1 MRFWSPTRWLSPAA
15 GRAVWLVL
23 VVCIWHVEAAD
34 LAKRAPQLVI
44 AQLGNPTAL
53 DSWNWTAGSEQD
65 ILSHMLESLMQYDR
79 QAKLHPLLA
88 ESLEMKSP
96 TEWMLKVRKGVR
108 FHEPDLGELTADD
121 VKASIE
127 TNLRKGTA
135 HSLRVPTA
143 MREGSVEVV
152 DTYTLRWTLK
162 EPGLVTLPQW
172 LTDMFIN
179 SKKYLERE
187 GLEAAAR
194 RPVGT
199 GPYKFVEWSPN
210 QQVVMEV
217 FKDYWRPLPA
227 FDRLVWRI
235 IPDPSTRKNEF
246 LTGGIDLLAYVT
258 PEIVPEIQAN
268 PKLRIETVLSTR
280 LMFIGLP
287 VDNPLLADK
296 RVRQALNL
304 AVNKQEMIE
313 QLFRGIGAAELM
325 APLPLTLAERNPKLE
340 GYPYDPAKA
349 QRLLKEA
356 GAIGKTITLEASYNR
371 YTLDREMGEAIAG
384 YWEAVGLKVEYKP
397 QDWGA
402 YSPRVLR
409 GAPAWPTNPFL
420 MGFGDGR
427 YLADYMYEL
436 WIVKRA
442 GGSRGAVYTKGPDHW
457 DAWVREVSLLS
468 AQEPRRWELL
478 YKLQE
483 EIMDY
488 APWVLVL
495 NFKDI
500 YALSEKVDWKPFPN
514 ERRDMYDA
522 KPR

>member
-1 MRFWSPTRWLSPAA
+1 MRSWNPIKRPGTTAVV
-15 GRAVWLVL
+15 AVWCLLAVGVL
-23 VVCIWHVEAAD
+23 NVEAAQ
-34 LAKRAPQLVI
+34 AQKRAPQLVI
-44 AQLGNPTAL
+44 AQLGNPAAL
-53 DSWNWTAGSEQD
+53 SSWNWTAGSEQD
-65 ILSHMLESLMQYDR
+65 ILSHVQESLMQYDR

-96 TEWMLKVRKGVR
+96 TEWILKVRKGVK

-127 TNLRKGTA
+127 ANVRQGTSHA
-135 HSLRVPTA
+135 LRVPA
-143 MREGSVEVV
+143 VMRDGVMEVV
-152 DTYTLRWTLK
+152 DTHTLRWKLK

-172 LTDMFIN
+172 LTDMYIN

-187 GLEAAAR
+187 GFDAAAR

-210 QQVVMEV
+210 QQIVMEV

-246 LTGGIDLLAYVT
+246 LTGGIDVLPFVT

-268 PKLRIETVLSTR
+268 PNLRIETVLSTR

-287 VDNPLLADK
+287 VENPLLADK

-304 AVNKQEMIE
+304 AVNKREIIE
-313 QLFRGIGAAELM
+313 QLFRGIGAAELT

-340 GYPYDPAKA
+340 GYPYDPDKA
-349 QRLLKEA
+349 QQLLKEA
-356 GAIGKTITLEASYNR
+356 GAVGKAITLEASYNR

-384 YWEAVGLKVEYKP
+384 YWEAVGLKVDYKP
-397 QDWGA
+397 QDWAA
-402 YSPRVLR
+402 YSPKILR
-409 GAPAWPTNPFL
+409 GSPAWPTNPFL
-420 MGFGDGR
+420 VGFGDSR
-427 YLADYMYEL
+427 FLADYMYDL
-436 WIVKRA
+436 WIVKKP
-442 GGSRGAVYTKGPDHW
+442 GGSRGAVYTKGPDRW
-457 DAWVREVSLLS
+457 DEWMREISLLGL
-468 AQEPRRWELL
+468 QEPRRRELL

-483 EIMDY
+483 EIMEY

-500 YALSEKVDWKPFPN
+500 YALNSKVDWKPFPS

-522 KPR
+522 QPR